1 MRVAKDE
8 KEKSAKENSSLS
20 VALKASKKTFEGS
33 LESFKKE
40 THLYRV
46 ELEKLNQFKLERD
59 AELKASR
66 KAENKKR
73 QKDKK
78 KANTAGNDLD
88 VKTEFPVHENDG
100 ESTEQKLLE
109 PLKTDLKSEES

>member
-1 MRVAKDE
+1 M
-8 KEKSAKENSSLS
+8 
-20 VALKASKKTFEGS
+20 
-33 LESFKKE
+33 KE

-88 VKTEFPVHENDG
+88 VKT
-100 ESTEQKLLE
+100 
-109 PLKTDLKSEES
+109 